1 MIPRPPEPTRTDTLF
16 PYTTLFLSPRPVQRL
31 GHRQMA
37 HVLRCIAA
45 VRRPFLVR
53 AGRGK
58 HDGDV
63 SEFRI
68 GLGVGFIDEDR
79 QTLAKHRSALLV
91 AAAAK
96 DAATG
101 NQCGCR
107 QNKYYALH
115 SVAPAS
121 PAA

>member
-1 MIPRPPEPTRTDTLF
+1 
-16 PYTTLFLSPRPVQRL
+16 
-31 GHRQMA
+31 MA

-45 VRRPFLVR
+45 GLRPFLVR

-121 PAA
+121 PAARSEEHTSELQSLMRISYAVFCLK

>member
-1 MIPRPPEPTRTDTLF
+1 
-16 PYTTLFLSPRPVQRL
+16 
-31 GHRQMA
+31 MA

-45 VRRPFLVR
+45 GLRPFLVR

-91 AAAAK
+91 AAAAT

-107 QNKYYALH
+107 QNKYYALP
-115 SVAPAS
+115 SVARSEERPVGKECVS
-121 PAA
+121 TCKSRGST

>member
-1 MIPRPPEPTRTDTLF
+1 
-16 PYTTLFLSPRPVQRL
+16 
-31 GHRQMA
+31 MA

-45 VRRPFLVR
+45 GLRPFLVR

-115 SVAPAS
+115 SVARS
-121 PAA
+121 EEHTSELQSLMRISYAAFLLTKKQH